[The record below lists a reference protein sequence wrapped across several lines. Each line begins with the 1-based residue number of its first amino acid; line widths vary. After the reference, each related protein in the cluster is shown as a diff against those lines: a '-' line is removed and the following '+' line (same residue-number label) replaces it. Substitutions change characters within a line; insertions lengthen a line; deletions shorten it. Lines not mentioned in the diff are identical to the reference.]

1 MAQERGIKKEV
12 ALLHVSIRNLAYL
25 EENLSSSE
33 IIDLMNK
40 VYVKIKT
47 ILKEKNAYLY
57 KFIGSDFF
65 IIMENLEDDKIKLEN
80 TFYLTKEIFD
90 KLKKHND
97 FLKQNHIPEIKY
109 SMVLDYGKVS
119 IGKVKFEDNSHPIIL
134 GTPFKNTQRA
144 INLNERKNITPLLLT
159 DNIYNKVQ
167 HILSEY
173 MISVMGYLKIDDRD
187 LYLYGSYLFNK

>member
-12 ALLHVSIRNLAYL
+12 ALLQISIKNIAYL
-25 EENLSSSE
+25 ENNLSSAE

-47 ILKEKNAYLY
+47 ILKGKDAYLY
-57 KFIGSDFF
+57 KFIGGDFF
-65 IIMENLEDDKIKLEN
+65 IIMDNLKNDKIKLEN

-97 FLKQNHIPEIKY
+97 FLKQNHIPEIKC
-109 SMVLDYGKVS
+109 SMVLDYGNVS
-119 IGKVKFEDNSHPIIL
+119 MGKVKFEDASVPIIL

-144 INLNERKNITPLLLT
+144 ISLNEKKDITPLLLT
-159 DNIYNKVQ
+159 ENIYNKIQ
-167 HILSEY
+167 HILTEY
-173 MISVMGYLKIDDRD
+173 MISVMGYMKIDDKD
-187 LYLYGSYLFNK
+187 LYLYGSYRFNK